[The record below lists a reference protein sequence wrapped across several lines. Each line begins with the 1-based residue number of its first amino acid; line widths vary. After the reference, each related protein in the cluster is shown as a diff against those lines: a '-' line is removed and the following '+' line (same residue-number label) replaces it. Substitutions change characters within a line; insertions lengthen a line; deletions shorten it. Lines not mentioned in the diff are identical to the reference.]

1 MVALETP
8 LAKNQLSE
16 VLSVYHEHL
25 NHLKLDNLDLNDK
38 LAPLFEIPYPV
49 LRSWIVNQVIPL
61 EQKGVTVRLDVNV
74 DAYPNNLNVA
84 VLIRVLERCMNL
96 AEKLWAK
103 EPETDIGFL
112 IQQNEDAISALF
124 LRIPTRKLIRNLTIV
139 WLLVE
144 ILPSFA
150 GQTVSV

>member
-1 MVALETP
+1 MVTTLNRYSHKFVRERSKEAVETYVYNLEVYNKHIEDLFTKVKPIEKDFESLLVALETP

-61 EQKGVTVRLDVNV
+61 EQKGVTVRVG
-74 DAYPNNLNVA
+74 
-84 VLIRVLERCMNL
+84 C
-96 AEKLWAK
+96 
-103 EPETDIGFL
+103 
-112 IQQNEDAISALF
+112 QC
-124 LRIPTRKLIRNLTIV
+124 
-139 WLLVE
+139 
-144 ILPSFA
+144 
-150 GQTVSV
+150 

>member
-61 EQKGVTVRLDVNV
+61 EQKVSQLGWMSMLM
-74 DAYPNNLNVA
+74 
-84 VLIRVLERCMNL
+84 LI
-96 AEKLWAK
+96 
-103 EPETDIGFL
+103 L
-112 IQQNEDAISALF
+112 II
-124 LRIPTRKLIRNLTIV
+124 
-139 WLLVE
+139 
-144 ILPSFA
+144 
-150 GQTVSV
+150 

>member
-74 DAYPNNLNVA
+74 DAYPNNLK
-84 VLIRVLERCMNL
+84 CC
-96 AEKLWAK
+96 
-103 EPETDIGFL
+103 
-112 IQQNEDAISALF
+112 S
-124 LRIPTRKLIRNLTIV
+124 
-139 WLLVE
+139 
-144 ILPSFA
+144 SY
-150 GQTVSV
+150 

>member
-49 LRSWIVNQVIPL
+49 LDYITYVYIT
-61 EQKGVTVRLDVNV
+61 EH
-74 DAYPNNLNVA
+74 
-84 VLIRVLERCMNL
+84 
-96 AEKLWAK
+96 
-103 EPETDIGFL
+103 FL
-112 IQQNEDAISALF
+112 ILMHI
-124 LRIPTRKLIRNLTIV
+124 IIMYLIVTTNVIY
-139 WLLVE
+139 
-144 ILPSFA
+144 
-150 GQTVSV
+150 